1 VSEPPASPGASRLA
15 TPSWLDTRLVLG
27 VLLVLVSVVVGAR
40 VLSAADRS
48 TLVWAASKD
57 LSAGSQLSAGDLEPV
72 RVRLF
77 DGLDARYVP
86 ADQSPTGLLLERGLE
101 GGELLPRQGLLSPQE
116 EVDLRL
122 VTVPVEGS
130 RFPLGLAA
138 DQQVD
143 VWLTPASAVERA
155 EQASRPTGSG
165 GATGPAVPSGPAVPA
180 APGGA
185 AVPADPADPTAA
197 TDPTAP
203 GGRTAPTDPTAVGG
217 PTAGDLQL
225 TGAQPVLLKVLVDAV
240 QDSASG
246 FGGSSPTV
254 PVTLS
259 VRPEDVERLV
269 SALSLGRIDLVRVP
283 KSAERTSVELDAAAD

>member
-1 VSEPPASPGASRLA
+1 MSEPPASPGASRLA
-15 TPSWLDTRLVLG
+15 TPSWLDTRLVLC

-77 DGLDARYVP
+77 DGLESRYVP
-86 ADQSPTGLLLERGLE
+86 ADQSPSGLLLERGME
-101 GGELLPRQGLLSPQE
+101 RGELLPRQGLLSPQE

-155 EQASRPTGSG
+155 EQASRPTGAG
-165 GATGPAVPSGPAVPA
+165 GGTAPVAPAVPA
-180 APGGA
+180 APEAPGGA
-185 AVPADPADPTAA
+185 PAASDPTPPADPTA
-197 TDPTAP
+197 PTV
-203 GGRTAPTDPTAVGG
+203 GAPTPD
-217 PTAGDLQL
+217 DLQL

-240 QDSASG
+240 QDSDSG

-259 VRPEDVERLV
+259 VRPDDVERLV

-283 KSAERTSVELDAAAD
+283 KSAERTSVELDAAAG